1 MGTPQSLLESLTGSA
16 AAMASLVL
24 ILLLPFMA
32 AAAPKNQERG
42 LLGDL
47 ITGPV
52 DLAQCMGKCPVNPLE
67 FAKCS
72 VECAKGSDE
81 RGLLG
86 DLITGP
92 VDLAQC
98 MVKCPLNPL
107 EFAKCSVECAK
118 GPEEKNRGLMGD
130 LAACVIQCKLNPDGT
145 CNSGPLGLPK
155 PCSLIN
161 LATDVAT
168 G

>member
-1 MGTPQSLLESLTGSA
+1 MGSHPLFTPQSPLKFLTGSA
-16 AAMASLVL
+16 ATAMTSLVV
-24 ILLLPFMA
+24 ILLLPLMA

-42 LLGDL
+42 FLGDF
-47 ITGPV
+47 ITGPI

-72 VECAKGSDE
+72 VECAKGSEE

-86 DLITGP
+86 DLITKP

-98 MVKCPLNPL
+98 IGKCPINPL

-118 GPEEKNRGLMGD
+118 GPEEKNRGLMR
-130 LAACVIQCKLNPDGT
+130 
-145 CNSGPLGLPK
+145 
-155 PCSLIN
+155 PCCLRHPMQTEPRWRLQQWPSWSSQ
-161 LATDVAT
+161 
-168 G
+168 